1 MSQQLQVRFGGYS
14 SAGVKAI
21 NQDAFTAHLPE
32 GIDRDLKGAAA
43 VICDGVSSGEE
54 SQVASQMAATVFITD
69 YFSTPPTWSTRNA
82 ASKVLQGLNSWI
94 HRQNAARNARQDS
107 MLTTFSA
114 VITKSNTLHSFHVGD
129 SRIHHLRGHMFE
141 QITRDHTLTEGG
153 REYLARA
160 LGADSHLEVDY
171 HTLDLAVGDRVLL
184 TTDGVHGVLS
194 RAALRELLACGG
206 ADLEAC
212 ARRIVDA
219 AAQAGSDDNLTAL
232 IVSIDQL
239 PLETLDETHRRLTQL
254 PIPPVLASGNRI
266 DGFEVLD
273 VIFSG
278 TRSHMYLVKDSESG
292 QRFVLKAPSGN
303 FAEDAVYLDGFIRE
317 EWVGQRID
325 HPNVMKTYRP
335 PREKRFLYYLGE
347 HIEGMNLREW
357 LQDNPKPPLDA
368 VRDIVRQ
375 AIAGLR
381 AFQRADMVHQ
391 DLKPENIMINRDG
404 RVKLLDFGTVMIAG
418 TDEIASPLDKSVPQG
433 SVNYV
438 APEYLMGEAGSFRSD
453 LFSLA
458 VITYEMITGEMPFDE
473 PAVKRVSLDNYGEL
487 DYIPANRRRHDLPLW
502 IEGCLRKA
510 LQPNPAYRYDAFSE
524 FLQDFTHPNPQ
535 LEAHIRRQPL
545 LQKNPL
551 RFWKVLCAVLVVLN
565 LLQLAWG

>member
-194 RAALRELLACGG
+194 RAALRELLAGGG

-391 DLKPENIMINRDG
+391 DLENMMINRDG

>member
-194 RAALRELLACGG
+194 RAALRELLAGGG

-278 TRSHMYLVKDSESG
+278 TRSHMYLVRTAKVASASCS
-292 QRFVLKAPSGN
+292 R
-303 FAEDAVYLDGFIRE
+303 
-317 EWVGQRID
+317 
-325 HPNVMKTYRP
+325 RP
-335 PREKRFLYYLGE
+335 PGISPRTRS
-347 HIEGMNLREW
+347 IS
-357 LQDNPKPPLDA
+357 
-368 VRDIVRQ
+368 
-375 AIAGLR
+375 
-381 AFQRADMVHQ
+381 
-391 DLKPENIMINRDG
+391 
-404 RVKLLDFGTVMIAG
+404 T
-418 TDEIASPLDKSVPQG
+418 ASSARNG
-433 SVNYV
+433 S
-438 APEYLMGEAGSFRSD
+438 ASAS
-453 LFSLA
+453 
-458 VITYEMITGEMPFDE
+458 T
-473 PAVKRVSLDNYGEL
+473 
-487 DYIPANRRRHDLPLW
+487 IP
-502 IEGCLRKA
+502 
-510 LQPNPAYRYDAFSE
+510 
-524 FLQDFTHPNPQ
+524 T
-535 LEAHIRRQPL
+535 
-545 LQKNPL
+545 
-551 RFWKVLCAVLVVLN
+551 
-565 LLQLAWG
+565 